1 MNMEKTRHRMTRAIW
16 ALYIAVALLSP
27 LAHADVWTPTLNPQP
42 MEDMVVKVGVWAV
55 RIGATLIIAFAIVKI
70 IQGRV
75 EAGTGISGIASRGHS
90 TVYEAF
96 NAIFWFAVIL
106 VLLPFFLWIIAQ
118 AGLLPPYVA
127 DTMSKIYQNIWN
139 GNI

>member
-1 MNMEKTRHRMTRAIW
+1 MKTKKTANGIKSVLW
-16 ALYIAVALLSP
+16 ILILATLAVP
-27 LAHADVWTPTLNPQP
+27 TIHADVWTPTLNPQP
-42 MEDMVVKVGVWAV
+42 IEDMVVRVGVWAV
-55 RIGATLIIAFAIVKI
+55 RLGAILIIGFAIVKI

-139 GNI
+139 ANI

>member
-1 MNMEKTRHRMTRAIW
+1 MKTKKTANGIKSVLW
-16 ALYIAVALLSP
+16 ILI
-27 LAHADVWTPTLNPQP
+27 LATLTVPTIHAEVWTPTLNPQP
-42 MEDMVVKVGVWAV
+42 IEDMIVKAGVWAV
-55 RIGATLIIAFAIVKI
+55 RIGAILIIGFAIVKI

-75 EAGTGISGIASRGHS
+75 EVGTGISGIASRGHS

-127 DTMSKIYQNIWN
+127 EQMSKIYQNIWN
-139 GNI
+139 ANI

>member
-1 MNMEKTRHRMTRAIW
+1 MKTKKTANGIKSVLW
-16 ALYIAVALLSP
+16 ILILATLAVP
-27 LAHADVWTPTLNPQP
+27 LVHADVWTPTLNPQP
-42 MEDMVVKVGVWAV
+42 VEDMVVKVGVYAV
-55 RIGATLIIAFAIVKI
+55 RAGATLIIIFAVVKI

-106 VLLPFFLWIIAQ
+106 VLLPFFLWIIAS

-127 DTMSKIYQNIWN
+127 DEMSKIYQNIWN
-139 GNI
+139 ANI

>member
-1 MNMEKTRHRMTRAIW
+1 MKTKKTATGIKRALWILIL
-16 ALYIAVALLSP
+16 ATLTVP
-27 LAHADVWTPTLNPQP
+27 LVHADVWTPTLNPQP
-42 MEDMVVKVGVWAV
+42 VEDMVVKIGVLAV
-55 RIGATLIIAFAIVKI
+55 RLGAIIILGFAVVKI

-106 VLLPFFLWIIAQ
+106 VILPFFLWILAS

-139 GNI
+139 PNI